1 MASMAMLDNFVLP
14 LDDGYKIHMLHVWY
28 FCLQNWVI
36 FFGQMLVYKYSIDG
50 AYGIYIYI
58 HNTKYCIHTVTPFKY
73 VEGGP
78 DRKATKVV

>member
-1 MASMAMLDNFVLP
+1 MAMLDNFVLP

-50 AYGIYIYI
+50 AYGIYIY
-58 HNTKYCIHTVTPFKY
+58 TQY
-73 VEGGP
+73 
-78 DRKATKVV
+78 